1 MVDYQSLLDHSWVLP
16 RLWESYRSLGWTQAR
31 NVYVIY
37 VGQDVQALSHQF
49 AAANA
54 HVAQLE
60 AQMQQL
66 QAQQSQQTPPDP
78 KALEAFAALV
88 ELAKALRLERLVA
101 A

>member
-1 MVDYQSLLDHSWVLP
+1 MVDYQSLLDHSSVLP

-37 VGQDVQALSHQF
+37 VGQDVQALSHQLS
-49 AAANA
+49 AANQ

-60 AQMQQL
+60 AQVRQL
-66 QAQQSQQTPPDP
+66 QQQQNQQTPPDP
-78 KALEAFAALV
+78 KALEALAAMV
-88 ELAKALRLERLVA
+88 ELAKALKLVA